1 MQHRKK
7 TIHFLSFKSNKMQH
21 SRKIQVFIFKQFNN
35 LQIHPR
41 KYKIGLEGL
50 PLSCNPPVALLLALL
65 VSSCSP
71 SLLSLSL
78 LALSLNTQQTIK
90 NKMNPPL

>member
-1 MQHRKK
+1 
-7 TIHFLSFKSNKMQH
+7 MQH

-50 PLSCNPPVALLLALL
+50 PLSCNPPVSLAPCSPVSFAPCSPDSCQPVLALSALLLAQ
-65 VSSCSP
+65 SQ
-71 SLLSLSL
+71 
-78 LALSLNTQQTIK
+78 LNKQ
-90 NKMNPPL
+90 